1 MFYMWQIHIG
11 KDQRH
16 GIPGFLRESGEGK
29 EVRRNN
35 EGGQRKK
42 VCASFK
48 KTPNNKKKQPPT
60 PKTTYNLHL
69 IIFKN

>member
-29 EVRRNN
+29 EVGRNN
-35 EGGQRKK
+35 EGGERKK
-42 VCASFK
+42 SVHLQKIINNK
-48 KTPNNKKKQPPT
+48 KTPPPLPKQPVT
-60 PKTTYNLHL
+60 CT
-69 IIFKN
+69 